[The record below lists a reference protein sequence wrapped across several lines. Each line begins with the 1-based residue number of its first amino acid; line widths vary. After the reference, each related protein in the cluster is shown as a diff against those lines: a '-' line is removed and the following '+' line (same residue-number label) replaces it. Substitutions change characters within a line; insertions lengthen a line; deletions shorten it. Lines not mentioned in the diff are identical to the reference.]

1 VARVK
6 VAFKQLL
13 ERIRDRLIHRSQV
26 GKQKLDAAFLRREL
40 DGKLRDLGEAYRFQV
55 RYSVGSAAV
64 PDALST
70 LMAEVAELEEKLE
83 SKQQEIAQLENE
95 GAIES

>member
-1 VARVK
+1 M
-6 VAFKQLL
+6 AFKQLL

-26 GKQKLDAAFLRREL
+26 SKQKLDAAFLRREL

-55 RYSVGSAAV
+55 RCSVGSAAV
-64 PDALST
+64 PDALSV

-83 SKQQEIAQLENE
+83 SKQQEIAQLEKE